1 MLEIGI
7 DITKISRFENAK
19 QSLVDRILH
28 QDEKE
33 EFLRSEN
40 KALFLAN
47 RWAIKEALYK
57 TNNDLFHFD
66 KIKVIKNDNVYTYPG
81 YDIST
86 SKEEDYYIAIV
97 KRR

>member
-7 DITKISRFENAK
+7 DITRISRFKDAK
-19 QSLVDRILH
+19 QSLVDRVLH
-28 QDEKE
+28 EDERE
-33 EFLRSEN
+33 EFLQSDD
-40 KALFLAN
+40 KALFLAA

-66 KIKVIKNDNVYTYPG
+66 KIKITKQNNVYTFEG

-86 SKEEDYYIAIV
+86 SKEDDYYTAIV

>member
-7 DITKISRFENAK
+7 DITRISRFKNAK

-28 QDEKE
+28 PDEIE
-33 EFLRSEN
+33 EFLISEH
-40 KALFLAN
+40 KELFLAAH
-47 RWAIKEALYK
+47 WAIKEALYK

-66 KIKVIKNDNVYTYPG
+66 KIKIIKEKDVYSFKG

-86 SKEEDYYIAIV
+86 SKEDDYYIAIV